1 MILRTLFKN
10 NYKNSNIFIQL
21 YIVYYIYVT
30 EYIEY
35 LLCTYK
41 ICVDTITSFKNN
53 IEFYILIY
61 FVQ

>member
-10 NYKNSNIFIQL
+10 NYKNSNILIQF
-21 YIVYYIYVT
+21 YNYIYI
-30 EYIEY
+30 YIY
-35 LLCTYK
+35 ILLCTYK